1 MNGGNA
7 VRAPGDVPCGGL
19 IGRHE
24 IMTLLQHR
32 LPRHYTKPPI
42 ECEKN
47 IIAIH
52 RVIEHIIHNE
62 IRILREEDQG
72 LQNFTQ
78 YRIKYIVG
86 EITKEQFAANIFR
99 NKRKAQKQIELLH
112 IYELIGAVG
121 IDFFT
126 TLMGC
131 NLKDD
136 AFKVFAEEQI
146 EQLNNLR
153 LHCNGLFSIISN
165 TYSQTVPQINDKWI
179 IKSDKFTSK
188 TMMTE
193 DETDAISVASNA
205 ESIPTPTLADPPVD
219 VSAV

>member
-1 MNGGNA
+1 
-7 VRAPGDVPCGGL
+7 
-19 IGRHE
+19 
-24 IMTLLQHR
+24 MTLLRDR

-42 ECEKN
+42 ECEIN

-52 RVIEHIIHNE
+52 RVIEHIVNNE
-62 IRILREEDQG
+62 IRILREEDQS

-78 YRIKYIVG
+78 YRIKYIVS

-121 IDFFT
+121 IDFFH
-126 TLMGC
+126 TLFRC

-146 EQLNNLR
+146 EQLNKLR

-165 TYSQTVPQINDKWI
+165 TYGQTVPQINDKWI

-193 DETDAISVASNA
+193 DETDAISVASNP
-205 ESIPTPTLADPPVD
+205 EPIPTPTLADPPVD